1 MYRDFS
7 YPNLTISKCQLYFII
22 TLGVFFFFIFVL
34 FQSNFSSWLC
44 DGSATSLQSDC
55 HQQEAWISS
64 VENMT
69 WNARFLKKMLL
80 KVQCLR
86 LAHFISTYSV
96 WSILSP
102 DQWIFFDALA
112 SYLNHHN
119 LKKKYTVIDLRNR
132 IAVFSKKKKI
142 IEMNNLLHN
151 ILLVFYNLPNVSVSG
166 NINNKKYGLG
176 ENSS

>member
-1 MYRDFS
+1 MTLRRKRDFS
-7 YPNLTISKCQLYFII
+7 AKWLPSTRSMNFFCRKYDLEC
-22 TLGVFFFFIFVL
+22 TLFKENVIK
-34 FQSNFSSWLC
+34 
-44 DGSATSLQSDC
+44 SAMSASGP
-55 HQQEAWISS
+55 
-64 VENMT
+64 
-69 WNARFLKKMLL
+69 
-80 KVQCLR
+80 
-86 LAHFISTYSV
+86 FISTYSV

-142 IEMNNLLHN
+142 IEMNKLLHD
-151 ILLVFYNLPNVSVSG
+151 ILLVFYNFPNVSVSG